1 LVDGNDIL
9 AVYDIMQKAV
19 ERARSGQGPTLVE
32 TLTYRIGAHTT
43 ADDPTRYRDPA
54 EVQAWQVKD
63 PITRFQKFL
72 IRRNLL
78 TEDRAQQIVEELEE
92 EVNEAIRIA
101 EATPPMDP
109 DSFFDYTMANLP
121 PRLEEQRADLLR
133 YLKNA

>member
-1 LVDGNDIL
+1 MQLLRYLVMLYFFFFFFKQKTAYEIL

-72 IRRNLL
+72 IRLNPP
-78 TEDRAQQIVEELEE
+78 TEHRAGQIGQGV
-92 EVNEAIRIA
+92 
-101 EATPPMDP
+101 
-109 DSFFDYTMANLP
+109 
-121 PRLEEQRADLLR
+121 
-133 YLKNA
+133 